1 MEKIIK
7 ENGDNSVRELIDFDP
22 NEVIEELIN
31 KINEIVEWIN
41 KQ

>member
-7 ENGDNSVRELIDFDP
+7 ENGDNTVREIIENDSV
-22 NEVIEELIN
+22 EAIEELIN

-41 KQ
+41 TQ

>member
-7 ENGDNSVRELIDFDP
+7 ENGDNTVREII
-22 NEVIEELIN
+22 EVDSIEVMEELIN

-41 KQ
+41 TQ